1 MIRPSGK
8 TLAEV
13 ALGAPPAAPA
23 IFFGQEVISYGE
35 LNARAQAVARAMA
48 GQGIGAGSRVGALFG
63 NEPDW
68 MVTALAASALG
79 AVFVPLN
86 TWYKAAEL
94 AWTLRHC
101 GL

>member
-13 ALGAPPAAPA
+13 ARGNPPTAPA
-23 IFFGQEVISYGE
+23 IFYGQEVISYGE
-35 LNARAQAVARAMA
+35 LGARAEDAARAMA
-48 GQGIGAGSRVGALFG
+48 ALGIGAGSRVGALFG
-63 NEPDW
+63 NEPAW
-68 MVTALAASALG
+68 VVAALAASVLG

-94 AWTLRHC
+94 AWTMRH
-101 GL
+101 